1 MMKEIDRLT
10 DLEIRIMRVLW
21 EHEKDLTIQE
31 IGKQLEDEGISVAS
45 VAQSVK
51 HLIKKKAVV
60 VSEHVLVAS
69 VYARTFR
76 PCYNQEDFLKAEFHR
91 LQKSVLGSKKI
102 NMAEVAM
109 SLLSS
114 DANKEIQVKE
124 VEDLQKIIDE
134 KKEQLLS
141 GEA

>member
-1 MMKEIDRLT
+1 MKEIARLT

-21 EHEKDLTIQE
+21 EHERDLTIQE

-76 PCYNQEDFLKAEFHR
+76 PCYDQEEFLKAEFCR
-91 LQKSVLGSKKI
+91 LQKSVLGSKRI
-102 NMAEVAM
+102 NMVGVAM
-109 SLLSS
+109 SLLTSNE
-114 DANKEIQVKE
+114 NKVVQ
-124 VEDLQKIIDE
+124 VEDVEELQKFIDE

-141 GEA
+141 EEE

>member
-1 MMKEIDRLT
+1 MKEIARLT

-21 EHEKDLTIQE
+21 EHERDLTIQE

-76 PCYNQEDFLKAEFHR
+76 PCYDQEEFLKAEFCR
-91 LQKSVLGSKKI
+91 LQKSVLGSKRI
-102 NMAEVAM
+102 NMVGVAM
-109 SLLSS
+109 SLLTSNE
-114 DANKEIQVKE
+114 NKVVQ
-124 VEDLQKIIDE
+124 VEDVEELQKFIDK

-141 GEA
+141 GEE

>member
-1 MMKEIDRLT
+1 MKEIARLT

-21 EHEKDLTIQE
+21 EHERDLTIQE

-76 PCYNQEDFLKAEFHR
+76 PCYDQEDFLKAEFFR
-91 LQKSVLGSKKI
+91 LQKSVLGSKRI
-102 NMAEVAM
+102 NMVGVAM
-109 SLLSS
+109 SLLTSNE
-114 DANKEIQVKE
+114 NKGVQ
-124 VEDLQKIIDE
+124 VEDVEELQKFIDK

-141 GEA
+141 EEE

>member
-1 MMKEIDRLT
+1 MKEIARLT

-21 EHEKDLTIQE
+21 EHERDLTIQE

-76 PCYNQEDFLKAEFHR
+76 PCYDQEEFLKAEFCR
-91 LQKSVLGSKKI
+91 LQKSVLGSKRI
-102 NMAEVAM
+102 NMVGVAM
-109 SLLSS
+109 SLLTSNE
-114 DANKEIQVKE
+114 NKGVQ
-124 VEDLQKIIDE
+124 VEDVEELQNFIDK

-141 GEA
+141 GEE

>member
-1 MMKEIDRLT
+1 MKEIVRLT

-21 EHEKDLTIQE
+21 EHERDLTIQE

-51 HLIKKKAVV
+51 HLIKKKAVI

-76 PCYNQEDFLKAEFHR
+76 PCYDQEEFLKAEFCR
-91 LQKSVLGSKKI
+91 LQKSVLGSKRI
-102 NMAEVAM
+102 NMVGVAM
-109 SLLSS
+109 SLLTSNE
-114 DANKEIQVKE
+114 NKGVQ
-124 VEDLQKIIDE
+124 VEDVEELQKFIDK

-141 GEA
+141 EEE